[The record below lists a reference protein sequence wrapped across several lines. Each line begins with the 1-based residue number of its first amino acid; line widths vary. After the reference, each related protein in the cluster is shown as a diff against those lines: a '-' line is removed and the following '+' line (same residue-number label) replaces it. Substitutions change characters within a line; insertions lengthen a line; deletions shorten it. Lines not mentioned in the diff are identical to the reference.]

1 MIRLI
6 SETDCLFFFSGIGL
20 PMFGYVS
27 FCFYFFFCM
36 IVEGYYPIFQ
46 NVRIVLVK
54 GALLDA
60 GRVATNHDGGHG

>member
-1 MIRLI
+1 
-6 SETDCLFFFSGIGL
+6 
-20 PMFGYVS
+20 MFGYVS